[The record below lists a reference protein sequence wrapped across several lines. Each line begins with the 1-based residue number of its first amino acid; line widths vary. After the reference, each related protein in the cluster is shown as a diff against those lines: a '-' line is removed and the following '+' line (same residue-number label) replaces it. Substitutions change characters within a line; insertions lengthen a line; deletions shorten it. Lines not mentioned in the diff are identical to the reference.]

1 MWILPENAVA
11 RSTPSR
17 LQAGDPE
24 VIYFQRYT
32 APASHDFSHQH
43 CKTLHSQADNG
54 YLQRAERRDQIEG
67 VALADRNVPPPESC
81 TGEKAAG

>member
-54 YLQRAERRDQIEG
+54 YGAVLGAVIG
-67 VALADRNVPPPESC
+67 VFDPGPE
-81 TGEKAAG
+81 TVV